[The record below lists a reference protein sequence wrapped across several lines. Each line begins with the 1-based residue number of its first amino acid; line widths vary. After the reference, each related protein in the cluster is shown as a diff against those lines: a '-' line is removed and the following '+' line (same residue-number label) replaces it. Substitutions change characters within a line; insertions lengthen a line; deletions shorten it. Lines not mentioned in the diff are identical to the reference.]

1 MSDEKP
7 NRSKRMQNEISKLES
22 LIAQLEQPK
31 QEAAIQFGALP
42 PLCPRCQDL
51 EKKRVKILDKSLND
65 TQKINQEL
73 EIDLRTAINE
83 GIKYRDYLSRISDPH
98 DQNARDA
105 KMKQEPTAH
114 TAE

>member
-7 NRSKRMQNEISKLES
+7 NRSKRMQNEVSKLES
-22 LIAQLEQPK
+22 LIGQLEQPK

-73 EIDLRTAINE
+73 EIDLRTKIN
-83 GIKYRDYLSRISDPH
+83 
-98 DQNARDA
+98 
-105 KMKQEPTAH
+105 QELEIDLR
-114 TAE
+114 TAESSQRKQQNVSRAKIQITIW